1 VRLAKNRKARR
12 IPPMTSQWGALLK
25 GNFFMSDSI
34 TTSRKPQ
41 AVNSRAP
48 LNGYKPLEVFHLL
61 PHHHALIEA
70 SSIAP
75 EVAAAR
81 PYQSVTD
88 PQRLAALGFAAS
100 QCITPALLLP
110 VHNTA
115 GDVVTYQ
122 ARPDAPRLKDGK
134 PLKYETPARSKLAI
148 DVPPGARSGIGN
160 PQAPLYIT
168 EGARKADSAV
178 SRGLCCIALLGVW
191 NWRGTNPQGGLTAL
205 PDWES
210 IAFKGRD
217 ATGRAVAR
225 KVYIVFDSDVT
236 EKDGVQKSLARL
248 KPFLENKG
256 ARVKIIYLPAAPDGD
271 KVGLDDY
278 FAGGGTPEVL
288 LSHASDELRAAPAKK
303 STPPPNP
310 KGLPIIETNNRQLRE
325 KRDDAIA
332 AIAKANDPARLF
344 HGDSG
349 LVVAGEDKDGA
360 PVLRAVNADTIQNI
374 MADAALWISTS
385 ERKGIAPV
393 EPPYQLAKN
402 YLVQSKWPGVPP
414 IDGIVSAP
422 IIAPDGTLCARG
434 GYSAAA
440 RLWLALPPGF
450 ALPDTTPTAAK
461 VEAAKVLIF
470 DTLLG
475 EVAFADNAS
484 RAHAVALMLLP
495 FVRPLIIGNTPLH
508 LIDAPTQSSGKTY
521 AAEIC
526 IAPFAPPSAS
536 STKGDDEEWR
546 KAILAALLAGRSHIF
561 FDNVKGRLSSPMLAA
576 AITTPRLTER
586 AMGGLGEVTATVR
599 CVWVATSNNASL
611 DADTA
616 SRCIVIRLD
625 TGLESPEGRTF
636 KSNPLAFITQNR
648 AQVASALLTLVR
660 KWQADGCPAYKGKH
674 QTRFPQWQSII
685 GGILQAAG
693 IDGFLDNVSAYRAT
707 LDPEKAAWCEFVKA
721 WHKTHG
727 EEYLTAAKL
736 LPLALESSELAAMLG
751 DRENQHAQRLGK
763 QLKSRRDRIF
773 AGLKL
778 TEGPSSREGT
788 FYKIASVA
796 SVAPRI
802 NQVRGTVIKNE
813 SENKRTLSSNGLNHH
828 ATDATDA
835 NHSQATAEFDAGAAY
850 GRD

>member
-1 VRLAKNRKARR
+1 
-12 IPPMTSQWGALLK
+12 MQ
-25 GNFFMSDSI
+25 SI
-34 TTSRKPQ
+34 TANGAAVQ
-41 AVNSRAP
+41 AHTGAH
-48 LNGYKPLEVFHLL
+48 LNGAAPDADPPLDLL
-61 PHHHALIEA
+61 PQHRALIEGSA
-70 SSIAP
+70 IAP

-100 QCITPALLLP
+100 QCLTPALLLP
-110 VHNTA
+110 VRNAA

-122 ARPDAPRLKDGK
+122 SRPDAPRLKDGK
-134 PLKYETPARSKLAI
+134 PLKYETPARSRLAI
-148 DVPPGARSGIGN
+148 DVPPGARSDIGN
-160 PQAPLYIT
+160 PQVPLYIT

-191 NWRGTNPQGGLTAL
+191 NWRGTNPQGGATAL

-217 ATGRAVAR
+217 AAGRAVAR

-271 KVGLDDY
+271 KVGLDD
-278 FAGGGTPEVL
+278 FFAAGGTLEVL
-288 LSHASDELRAAPAKK
+288 LSHADDELRAAPAKK
-303 STPPPNP
+303 LTPPPNP
-310 KGLPIIETNNRQLRE
+310 KGLPVIETNNRQLRD
-325 KRDDAIA
+325 KRDDAIK
-332 AIAKANDPARLF
+332 AIAKANTPARLF

-422 IIAPDGTLCARG
+422 IIAPDGSLCDRA

-450 ALPDTTPTAAK
+450 ALPDTTPTPEK
-461 VEAAKVLIF
+461 VEAARVLLF

-495 FVRPLIIGNTPLH
+495 FVRPLIAGNTPLH

-526 IAPFAPPSAS
+526 IAPFTQPSAS

-561 FDNVKGRLSSPMLAA
+561 FDNVKGRLTSPMLAA

-636 KSNPLAFITQNR
+636 KSNPLAFIAQNR
-648 AQVASALLTLVR
+648 AQVAGALLTLVR
-660 KWQADGCPAYKGKH
+660 KWQADGAPEYSGSH

-693 IDGFLDNVSAYRAT
+693 IEGFLDNVSAYRAT

-721 WHKTHG
+721 WHETHG
-727 EEYLTAAKL
+727 EKYVTAAKL
-736 LPLALESSELAAMLG
+736 LPLALELPEIAAMLG
-751 DRENQHAQRLGK
+751 DRENNHLRRLGK
-763 QLKSRRDRIF
+763 LLSERRDKIF
-773 AGLKL
+773 SGLKV
-778 TEGPSSREGT
+778 TAGPSLREGVA
-788 FYKIASVA
+788 YKVA
-796 SVAPRI
+796 GVAGVAGQI
-802 NQVRGTVIKNE
+802 YQQRGTVIENE
-813 SENKRTLSSNGLNHH
+813 SENNTTLSSSGGNQP
-828 ATDATDA
+828 ATPATPA
-835 NHSQATAEFDAGAAY
+835 IHSQNDPAASELNGQKAATTPAKSAKVKV
-850 GRD
+850 RI